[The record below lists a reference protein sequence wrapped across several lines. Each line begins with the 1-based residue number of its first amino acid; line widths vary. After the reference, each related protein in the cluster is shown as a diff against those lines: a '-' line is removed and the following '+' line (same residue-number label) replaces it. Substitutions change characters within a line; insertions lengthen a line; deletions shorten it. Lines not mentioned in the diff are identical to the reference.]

1 MVGYDVETGKLT
13 PIRDPVT
20 KQPMPASYNLATIQ
34 GGAEVMFELLPLL
47 GRKDFETA
55 WLQYCRIGHAPA
67 DVLTK
72 DKTTG
77 TEGADAS
84 YVLTGQ
90 SGPRLAA
97 YAYAGTKNPA
107 FAKKAIEELLG
118 QGAGIANPHIVSGAD
133 SLNPVNED
141 AGVSTNEAAQT
152 GLQAI
157 EILELCKDQ
166 LPTAAAVRTAR
177 ARGGGRAGQGAATSA
192 PAGTP
197 APGAN

>member
-1 MVGYDVETGKLT
+1 MVGYDVATGKLSA
-13 PIRDPVT
+13 IRDPVT

-34 GGAEVMFELLPLL
+34 GGAEVMFELVPLL

-55 WLQYCRIGHAPA
+55 WLQYCRLGHAPA
-67 DVLTK
+67 DILTR

-77 TEGADAS
+77 TEGADGS
-84 YVLTGQ
+84 YGLTGQ

-97 YAYAGTKNPA
+97 YAYAETGNPA
-107 FAKKAIEELLG
+107 FAKIAIAGILG
-118 QGAGIANPHIVSGAD
+118 QGAGIASPHIVSGPA

-141 AGVSTNEAAQT
+141 ATVSTNTAAQT

-157 EILELCKDQ
+157 EILEFCKDQ
-166 LPTAAAVRTAR
+166 LPTAAAVRTVF
-177 ARGGGRAGQGAATSA
+177 ARGAGRGA
-192 PAGTP
+192 PAPVAPPPAATP